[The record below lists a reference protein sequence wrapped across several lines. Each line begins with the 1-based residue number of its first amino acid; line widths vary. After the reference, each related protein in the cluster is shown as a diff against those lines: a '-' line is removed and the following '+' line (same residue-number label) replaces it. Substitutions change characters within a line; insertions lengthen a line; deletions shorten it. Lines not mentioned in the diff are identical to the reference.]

1 MSNCTTEPC
10 DATATTTVS
19 FPRSE
24 ADVENE
30 YCDGCVN
37 DLLQAGVKIA
47 GTYSPPAEQTPAS
60 R

>member
-1 MSNCTTEPC
+1 MSNCTTKPC
-10 DATATTTVS
+10 DAEATTTVS

-24 ADVENE
+24 ADVKND

-37 DLLQAGVKIA
+37 DLLQAGVEIG
-47 GTYSPPAEQTPAS
+47 GTESPPEEQTPPS

>member
-1 MSNCTTEPC
+1 MTNCTTTPC
-10 DATATTTVS
+10 DAPATTTVS

-37 DLLQAGVKIA
+37 DLLNAGVKMS
-47 GTYSPPAEQTPAS
+47 GTVDPDE
-60 R
+60 